1 MADLE
6 NQFLKAGSKTTLFQL
21 LCETREVKDD
31 SKFFYF
37 QFLAKK
43 NLKKKKLS
51 ADSGLFKRQHILM
64 ICIVFNRFFV
74 QLKWYFKL

>member
-21 LCETREVKDD
+21 LCEPRKVKDY

-43 NLKKKKLS
+43 KP
-51 ADSGLFKRQHILM
+51 
-64 ICIVFNRFFV
+64 
-74 QLKWYFKL
+74 

>member
-43 NLKKKKLS
+43 NLKKK
-51 ADSGLFKRQHILM
+51 
-64 ICIVFNRFFV
+64 NY
-74 QLKWYFKL
+74 QLTLGYLKDNTFS